1 MHQVNVQSISISQ
14 GKRRL
19 LENSSL
25 SVHTGDIL
33 AITGQNGCGKST
45 LMKALFGTHKSDQ
58 LIWSLDSKPLGNP
71 SPKNKLIAML
81 PQESFLPR
89 DLTPSEII
97 AMLFKT
103 HENQKPLFS
112 MPYVADYSLKKL
124 SELSHGAARYIEIV
138 VILHLGHPFILLDEP
153 FSLLAPLHKEAIK
166 KLIVEKSQTKGIIVT
181 DHYLE
186 DLKEISSKRI
196 LMENG
201 QLFHRKVAEDA
212 E

>member
-25 SVHTGDIL
+25 SVQTGDIL
-33 AITGQNGCGKST
+33 TISGVNGCGKST

-58 LIWSLDSKPLGNP
+58 LKWSLDSKPLGKP

-81 PQESFLPR
+81 PQDSFLPR

-124 SELSHGAARYIEIV
+124 
-138 VILHLGHPFILLDEP
+138 
-153 FSLLAPLHKEAIK
+153 
-166 KLIVEKSQTKGIIVT
+166 
-181 DHYLE
+181 
-186 DLKEISSKRI
+186 
-196 LMENG
+196 
-201 QLFHRKVAEDA
+201 
-212 E
+212 

>member
-1 MHQVNVQSISISQ
+1 MLQVNVQSISISQ

-19 LENSSL
+19 LDNSSL
-25 SVHTGDIL
+25 SVQTGDIL
-33 AITGQNGCGKST
+33 TISGVNGCGKST
-45 LMKALFGTHKSDQ
+45 LMKALFGTHKSDH
-58 LIWSLDSKPLGNP
+58 LIWSLDSKPLGNH

-103 HENQKPLFS
+103 HENQKPIYSL
-112 MPYVADYSLKKL
+112 PYVSDYALKKL
-124 SELSHGAARYIEIV
+124 CDLSHGAARYIEII
-138 VILHLGHPFILLDEP
+138 VILNLWHPFILLDEP

-166 KLIVEKSQTKGIIVT
+166 KLIQEKSQTKGIIVT
-181 DHYLE
+181 DHYIE
-186 DLKEISSKRI
+186 DLREISTKRI

-201 QLFHRKVAEDA
+201 KLISVNV
-212 E
+212 